1 MISKFSFNFVIL
13 VFSVFPNNEPIT
25 GINIKAEN
33 SDEIKTRLTINGIHF
48 INSPEKPGHN
58 IKGRKAA
65 NVVAVDAFPVK
76 APVTFPIKSPL
87 LAIYDTSDEFLLNC
101 TTLFDDESL
110 TIYHLFEWY
119 CILPAPPGLPVQFE
133 VAEDKIEE
141 FVMLI
146 APWPPVKEITPE
158 AVSAALLL
166 KNAEL
171 SIPSRVVALPPSADV
186 I

>member
-1 MISKFSFNFVIL
+1 
-13 VFSVFPNNEPIT
+13 
-25 GINIKAEN
+25 
-33 SDEIKTRLTINGIHF
+33 
-48 INSPEKPGHN
+48 
-58 IKGRKAA
+58 
-65 NVVAVDAFPVK
+65 
-76 APVTFPIKSPL
+76 
-87 LAIYDTSDEFLLNC
+87 
-101 TTLFDDESL
+101 
-110 TIYHLFEWY
+110 YHLFEWY
-119 CILPAPPGLPVQFE
+119 CILPSTPGLPVQFE